1 VAVLRALEIAPRE
14 MFVPRRHADLALR
27 DVALPISCGQ
37 TMPEPY
43 LVGRMMEAL
52 DVQAGH
58 CTLEIGAGSGYATAI
73 MAQLSGIVLSFERFR
88 SLALEAQ
95 TRLEALGLTNAR
107 VEWDDGLEAGPA
119 AGPFDRILVHG
130 LLEDTESLDAAL
142 LDGGLMV
149 FGRLGADGQRV
160 LVRRARSG
168 RDFIETDIVRCR
180 LGPLTR
186 SKSAC
191 L

>member
-1 VAVLRALEIAPRE
+1 
-14 MFVPRRHADLALR
+14 
-27 DVALPISCGQ
+27 
-37 TMPEPY
+37 
-43 LVGRMMEAL
+43 
-52 DVQAGH
+52 
-58 CTLEIGAGSGYATAI
+58 
-73 MAQLSGIVLSFERFR
+73 
-88 SLALEAQ
+88 
-95 TRLEALGLTNAR
+95 

-130 LLEDTESLDAAL
+130 LLEDTQSLDAAL
-142 LDGGLMV
+142 VDGGLMV

-168 RDFIETDIVRCR
+168 QDFIETDIVRCR